1 MATITLSF
9 DVDDKK
15 KKEWKKAIIAFV
27 NLGLMVIILGVF
39 VFSAVAEF
47 PVPNELWA
55 ATKLVLLALSGILV
69 IIGVLAWDII
79 AGINIIEQKLK
90 DIEEKTKIVGGEETK

>member
-39 VFSAVAEF
+39 VFSTVAEF

-55 ATKLVLLALSGILV
+55 ATKSVLLALSGILI
-69 IIGVLAWDII
+69 IIGILAWDII

-90 DIEEKTKIVGGEETK
+90 DMEEKTKISDGEETK